1 MDIQKLK
8 YFYEVAKLQHV
19 TKAAEKLCIA
29 QPALTQAIKSLE
41 NELGVSL
48 FIKRGRNIQ
57 LTEFGEYLK
66 KKVEIILPEFDSI
79 TAEIEQ
85 MKCQVNNTIKLNIL
99 AASNFVIN
107 AIISY
112 RKHHPNVVFDF
123 EQNELKRGCD
133 IVISTNGLRESS
145 SRQYI
150 KRSVKEENI
159 YLAVPKNSQYSSYKA
174 IDLSTV
180 RDEDF
185 VMLSSS
191 RLFGVVCNKFCSEAG
206 FVPKVLF
213 ESDSPVA
220 VQNIVS
226 TGTGIAF
233 WPEYSWG
240 TIKNKNVVLLPISN
254 PICKRELIIELY
266 NRFPKSEYAEDFYE
280 YLLRKYK
287 SYNHTDLKY

>member
-19 TKAAEKLCIA
+19 TKAAEHLCIA

-41 NELGVSL
+41 KELGVSL
-48 FIKRGRNIQ
+48 FIKKGRNIY

-79 TAEIEQ
+79 ADEIEQ
-85 MKCQVNNTIKLNIL
+85 IKSKVNNTIKLNIL

-107 AIISY
+107 TIIGY
-112 RKHHPNVVFDF
+112 RKHHPDVVFDF
-123 EQNELKRGCD
+123 EQNELKHGCD
-133 IVISTNGLRESS
+133 IVIATNGVREKSS
-145 SRQYI
+145 KHCA
-150 KRSVKEENI
+150 KRSVKEEKI
-159 YLAVPKNSQYSSYKA
+159 YLAVPKSSKYSSFDS
-174 IDLSTV
+174 IDLHTV
-180 RDEDF
+180 KDEDF

-191 RLFGVVCNKFCSEAG
+191 RLFGVVCNKFCSTAG

-240 TIKNKNVVLLPISN
+240 TVKNKNVVLLPISN
-254 PICKRELIIELY
+254 PVCKREIIIELY
-266 NRFPKSEYAEDFYE
+266 QRFPKSEYAEDFYE
-280 YLLRKYK
+280 YLLRKCK
-287 SYNHTDLKY
+287 SPEPKN

>member
-1 MDIQKLK
+1 MDIQKLR

-19 TKAAEKLCIA
+19 TKAAENLCIA

-48 FIKRGRNIQ
+48 FIKKGRNIQ
-57 LTEFGEYLK
+57 LTEFGEYLM
-66 KKVEIILPEFDSI
+66 KKVELILPEFDNI
-79 TAEIEQ
+79 AVEIEQ
-85 MKCQVNNTIKLNIL
+85 MKNKVNNTIKLNIL

-107 AIISY
+107 TIIGY

-123 EQNELKRGCD
+123 EQNELKQDCD
-133 IVISTNGLRESS
+133 IVITTNGVREKSS
-145 SRQYI
+145 KHCIRRT
-150 KRSVKEENI
+150 KKEEKI
-159 YLAVPKNSQYSSYKA
+159 YLAVPKNSEYSSYKS
-174 IDLSTV
+174 IDLHSV
-180 RDEDF
+180 KDEDF

-191 RLFGVVCNKFCSEAG
+191 RLFGVVCNKFCSTAG

-240 TIKNKNVVLLPISN
+240 TVKNKNVVFLPISN
-254 PICKRELIIELY
+254 PVCKREIIIELY
-266 NRFPKSEYAEDFYE
+266 DRFPKSEYAEDFYE
-280 YLLRKYK
+280 YLLRKCK
-287 SYNHTDLKY
+287 SPEPKS

>member
-19 TKAAEKLCIA
+19 TKASEKLCIA

-41 NELGVSL
+41 AELGVSL
-48 FIKRGRNIQ
+48 FIKKGRNIQ
-57 LTEFGEYLK
+57 LTEFGEYLM

-79 TAEIEQ
+79 ADEIEQ
-85 MKCQVNNTIKLNIL
+85 MKHKVNNTIKLNIL

-107 AIISY
+107 TIIGY
-112 RKHHPNVVFDF
+112 RKHHPDVVFDF
-123 EQNELKRGCD
+123 EQNEFKHGCD
-133 IVISTNGLRESS
+133 IVITTNGVREGSS
-145 SRQYI
+145 TQPV
-150 KRSVKEENI
+150 KRCVKEEKI
-159 YLAVPKNSQYSSYKA
+159 YLAVPKSSKYSSYKS
-174 IDLSTV
+174 IDLHLV
-180 RDEDF
+180 KDEDF

-191 RLFGVVCNKFCSEAG
+191 RLFGVVCNKFCSSAG

-240 TIKNKNVVLLPISN
+240 TVKNKNVVLLPISN
-254 PICKRELIIELY
+254 PVCKREIIIELY
-266 NRFPKSEYAEDFYE
+266 ERFPKSEYAESFYE
-280 YLLRKYK
+280 YLLRKCK
-287 SYNHTDLKY
+287 STELKDL

>member
-8 YFYEVAKLQHV
+8 YFYEVAQLQHV

-41 NELGVSL
+41 SELGVSL
-48 FIKRGRNIQ
+48 FIKKGRNIQ
-57 LTEFGEYLK
+57 LTEFGEHLM

-79 TAEIEQ
+79 ADEIQQ
-85 MKCQVNNTIKLNIL
+85 MKSTVNHTIKLNIL

-107 AIISY
+107 TIIGF
-112 RKHHPNVVFDF
+112 RKHHPDVVFDF

-133 IVISTNGLRESS
+133 IVITTNGLKESLS
-145 SRQYI
+145 KNP
-150 KRSVKEENI
+150 KRHCIKEENI
-159 YLAVPKNSQYSSYKA
+159 YLAVPKNSEYAQYDS
-174 IDLSTV
+174 IDLTLV
-180 RDEDF
+180 KDEEF

-191 RLFGVVCNKFCSEAG
+191 RLFGVVCNRFCSEAG

-213 ESDSPVA
+213 ESDSPIA

-240 TIKNKNVVLLPISN
+240 TVKNKNVVMLPITN
-254 PICKRELIIELY
+254 PVCKREIIIELY
-266 NRFPKSEYAEDFYE
+266 ERLPKSEYAEDFYE
-280 YLLRKYK
+280 YLLRKCK
-287 SYNHTDLKY
+287 STT